1 MSTLI
6 RIAAWLLLAALVF
19 VTLAPIGLRP
29 VLAESPTIERALAY
43 GGLGLLLAL
52 AYPRPRF
59 AALVACVVV
68 AGLLEAGQELSPSR
82 HGRVSDFLVKAA
94 AAAIGALVAAAI
106 QARLDRRR
114 LGPAAPEA

>member
-1 MSTLI
+1 MSTFI

-29 VLAESPTIERALAY
+29 VLTESPTIERALAY

-59 AALVACVVV
+59 LALAACVAV

-82 HGRVSDFLVKAA
+82 HGRVSDFLVKAT
-94 AAAIGALVAAAI
+94 AAAIGALVATAI

-114 LGPAAPEA
+114 TGAAGREA